1 MREASTGVAWAG
13 TSRRETD
20 LGDLRERAARL
31 RE

>member
-1 MREASTGVAWAG
+1 MKEPAAEVAWAG

-20 LGDLRERAARL
+20 LGDLRERASRL